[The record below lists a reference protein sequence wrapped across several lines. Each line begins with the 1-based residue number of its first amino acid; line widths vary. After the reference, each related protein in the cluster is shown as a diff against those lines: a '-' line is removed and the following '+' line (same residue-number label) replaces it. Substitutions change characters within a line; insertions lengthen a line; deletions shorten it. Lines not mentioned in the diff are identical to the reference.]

1 MTVQAARPLWAGRT
15 LALLGI
21 VIVALNL
28 RTAVAALSPIA
39 GYIEVDIPLS
49 PTALGVL
56 GMLPPV
62 CFALLGIFTPV
73 FTRRF
78 GLEPVLIVALLAI
91 VVGNGVR
98 GLAVSLP
105 MLLLGS
111 SVTFAGFGVGNV
123 LLPPMVKKYFPD
135 RIGLMT
141 TVYATALSV
150 STFLPPLLAVPVAEA
165 AGWHFSL
172 GMWAV
177 FAVLALLPWLT
188 LAIGHRPDTLE
199 LPEEAQPQL
208 LVRAWRSSVGWS
220 LAIVFAVTSL
230 NVYAMFAWLPA
241 LLMDSAGVTP
251 AQAGAMLSLYAAMGL
266 PASLV
271 IPLLA
276 SRLRHVGVLV
286 YLGVAFFI
294 IGYLG
299 LLLVPAQLTWLWV
312 ALAGC
317 GPLIFPLSLALINLR
332 TRTHEGAV
340 ALSGFVQGTGYT
352 IGALG
357 PMLFALLHDQ
367 TGGWSAPLL
376 VLIGSA
382 VVCALAGSVVA
393 RPHML
398 EDGKAARR

>member
-39 GYIEVDIPLS
+39 AHIAVDIPLS
-49 PTALGVL
+49 PAALGVL

-62 CFALLGIFTPV
+62 CFALFGILTPV

-78 GLEPVLIVALLAI
+78 GIEPVLIVALLAI
-91 VVGNGVR
+91 VIGNGVR
-98 GLAVSLP
+98 GLSVSLP

-111 SVTFAGFGVGNV
+111 AVTFAGFGVGNV
-123 LLPPMVKKYFPD
+123 LLPPLVKKYFPD

-150 STFLPPLLAVPVAEA
+150 STFLPPLLAVPVADA
-165 AGWHFSL
+165 AGWQYSL

-177 FAVLALLPWLT
+177 FAVLALIPWLT
-188 LAIGHRPDTLE
+188 LSLGHRPDKTA

-220 LAIVFAVTSL
+220 LAIVFAVSSL
-230 NVYAMFAWLPA
+230 NAYAMFAWLPA
-241 LLMDSAGVTP
+241 LLIDSAGVSP
-251 AQAGAMLSLYAAMGL
+251 GQAGALLSLYAAMGL

-276 SRLRHVGVLV
+276 TRLRHVGVLV

-294 IGYLG
+294 VGYLG
-299 LLLVPAQLTWLWV
+299 LLLVPSQLTWLWV

-357 PMLFALLHDQ
+357 PLLVALLHDQ
-367 TGGWSAPLL
+367 TGGWTVPLL
-376 VLIGSA
+376 MLIGSA

>member
-1 MTVQAARPLWAGRT
+1 MPDQTARPLWAGRT

-21 VIVALNL
+21 LLVALNL
-28 RTAVAALSPIA
+28 RTAVAAFSPIA
-39 GYIEVDIPLS
+39 GQIAADIPLS
-49 PTALGVL
+49 PAVLGVL

-62 CFALLGIFTPV
+62 CFALFGILTPV

-78 GLEPVLIVALLAI
+78 GLERVLIVALLAI
-91 VVGNGVR
+91 VLGQALR
-98 GLAVSLP
+98 GFSVSLP

-111 SVTFAGFGVGNV
+111 AVTFAGFGVGNV
-123 LLPPMVKKYFPD
+123 LLPPLVKKYFPD

-141 TVYATALSV
+141 TLYATALSV
-150 STFLPPLLAVPVAEA
+150 STFLPPLLAVPVADA

-177 FAVLALLPWLT
+177 FGVIALVPWLT
-188 LAIGHRPDTLE
+188 LTIGHRPDTSE
-199 LPEEAQPQL
+199 LPEEARPQL
-208 LVRAWRSSVGWS
+208 LVRVWRSSIGWS
-220 LAIVFAVTSL
+220 LAIVFAVSSL
-230 NVYAMFAWLPA
+230 NAYAMFAWLPA
-241 LLMDSAGVTP
+241 LLVESAGLTP
-251 AQAGAMLSLYAAMGL
+251 AQAGTMLSLYAAMGL

-276 SRLRHVGVLV
+276 ARLRHVGILV

-294 IGYLG
+294 VGYLG
-299 LLLVPAQLTWLWV
+299 LLLVPSQATWLWV

-340 ALSGFVQGTGYT
+340 ALSGFVQGAGYT
-352 IGALG
+352 IGAFG
-357 PMLFALLHDQ
+357 PLLVALLHDM
-367 TGGWSAPLL
+367 TGGWTVPLL

-382 VVCALAGSVVA
+382 VVCAFAGSIVA

-398 EDGKAARR
+398 EDGHAARR